1 MLKTTYEDK
10 NKNCFSCG
18 YGNCHKMVKSIFNG
32 FNHIE
37 NCADYNLKASQQ
49 KELVEQKNHDL
60 QGVLDQLEKMD
71 EDKNQKLGILGKRVN
86 EIIALLDDIALGSC
100 ENAKSVTNITE
111 STSLLLSVSEKL
123 KLNIS
128 KMKDSIDNYKE
139 VTEQIVGISE
149 QTNLLAL
156 NASIEAA
163 RAGEAGKGFSVV
175 ADEVRKL
182 AEETRN
188 TVQST
193 QKDEKIISENIS
205 SILTLSETLDGS
217 LHNIHNEI
225 LDITAAIQ
233 EITAKQQELSSTSSL
248 LLEEQK

>member
-1 MLKTTYEDK
+1 
-10 NKNCFSCG
+10 
-18 YGNCHKMVKSIFNG
+18 
-32 FNHIE
+32 
-37 NCADYNLKASQQ
+37 
-49 KELVEQKNHDL
+49 
-60 QGVLDQLEKMD
+60 MD